1 MLNLCFPLHS
11 EENRQSFLGTLE
23 LKMLCLS
30 SSIDPVAGNAIEL
43 RVVKRWHKLQLF
55 TMLVTLL
62 LILSLP
68 TGQSSS

>member
-1 MLNLCFPLHS
+1 MHNLGFPLHS

-30 SSIDPVAGNAIEL
+30 SSIDPVAGNVIEL

-68 TGQSSS
+68 TGQSSG